1 MPFASS
7 LMQHNPG
14 DHELFGSISPEDR
27 EHEILARYIHT
38 NMSTNSRLY
47 TPVKELEEYTDNI
60 DGKVSRFNALLYSGH
75 TGRRIEKFGQ
85 SLYVKESYDHTKLI
99 IEKLQEAAEEGVQGY
114 SDAIEFWMTFD
125 ADIDSEEKRNILSS
139 MFAESHVSLI
149 YGAAGTGKT
158 YILNHIAQFF
168 DDHTKLFLANTNPAV
183 DNLRRKVSAQNCEF
197 MTIRKYLMTKYID
210 TEYDIL
216 VIDECSMV
224 SNADMAALLD
234 KVAYELLVLVGDTY
248 QIESIAFGNW
258 FSMARY
264 FLPRYAWH
272 ELFKPYRTEDSKLLE
287 LWKKVRDLD
296 NDLTEY
302 IVNHGYA
309 SNLNDSVFDKKAEDE
324 IILCLNY
331 DGLYGINNIN
341 RYLQENNKNKPF
353 RWGVWT
359 FKVGDPVL
367 FNESERFAPALY
379 NNLKGTILDIELD
392 QEDDYIWFTV
402 EVEKR
407 LTALDVRRND
417 LELLAP
423 ISKGKSVI
431 RFYVARKKDADEDN
445 DYADDTDIPFQ
456 IAYAVSIHKAQGLEY
471 NSVKVVITKDIDEMI
486 THNIFYTA
494 ITRSRRFLKIYW
506 SPESQQKVL
515 SGFEIMNVK
524 NDAKIFS
531 AQSQIRMKKL

>member
-1 MPFASS
+1 MPWHGNEIV
-7 LMQHNPG
+7 Q
-14 DHELFGSISPEDR
+14 SPIEQLSVKHQSFPFKLDG
-27 EHEILARYIHT
+27 
-38 NMSTNSRLY
+38 LY
-47 TPVKELEEYTDNI
+47 FIKYKSVNNLT
-60 DGKVSRFNALLYSGH
+60 H
-75 TGRRIEKFGQ
+75 
-85 SLYVKESYDHTKLI
+85 
-99 IEKLQEAAEEGVQGY
+99 
-114 SDAIEFWMTFD
+114 
-125 ADIDSEEKRNILSS
+125 
-139 MFAESHVSLI
+139 
-149 YGAAGTGKT
+149 AGTGKT